1 MARMRMRPR
10 FADRGMRVVAGY
22 LEDGRDTVEA
32 LLAES
37 RALARRG
44 LPGGA
49 RSALSQLERRL
60 DRHLRLGERVLLP
73 MLEEQGGTRRTL
85 ASLRRDHQ
93 RLRALVD
100 EAEAVVAQRDPRA
113 FLQTTR
119 VLGEQLERH
128 HRREQRILDAIE
140 A

>member
-1 MARMRMRPR
+1 MARMRPR

-22 LEDGRDTVEA
+22 LDAGSDTVDA
-32 LLAES
+32 LLVEA
-37 RALARRG
+37 RALARRR

-73 MLEEQGGTRRTL
+73 MLEEQGGSRRTL
-85 ASLRRDHQ
+85 DSVRREHQ

-100 EAEAVVAQRDPRA
+100 EAGAVVERRDPSA
-113 FLQTTR
+113 FLQTTS
-119 VLGEQLERH
+119 VLGAELARH
-128 HRREQRILDAIE
+128 HRRERRILDAIE

>member
-1 MARMRMRPR
+1 MARMRPR

-22 LEDGRDTVEA
+22 LEAGHDAVDA
-32 LLAES
+32 LLSDA
-37 RALARRG
+37 RALARRR

-60 DRHLRLGERVLLP
+60 DRHLRLDERVLLP
-73 MLEEQGGTRRTL
+73 MLEEQGGARRTL
-85 ASLRRDHQ
+85 ASLRREHQ

-100 EAEAVVAQRDPRA
+100 EAGAVVERRDPRA

-119 VLGEQLERH
+119 VLGEHLSRH
-128 HRREQRILDAIE
+128 HRRERRILDAIE